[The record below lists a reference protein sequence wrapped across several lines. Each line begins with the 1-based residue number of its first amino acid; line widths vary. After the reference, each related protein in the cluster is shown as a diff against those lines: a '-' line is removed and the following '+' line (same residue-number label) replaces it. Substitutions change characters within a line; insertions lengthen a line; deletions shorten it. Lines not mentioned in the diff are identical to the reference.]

1 MQPQNNWGE
10 KNCNTN
16 YGSKCLKIARNFS
29 SNSSLSIETKTYF
42 KKPGLV
48 NNAICK
54 CKITFSSRRVE
65 ATTNS
70 WLAFERMFTAYY
82 RCNDDYLRKK
92 KMWRKVPPQNVF
104 TQFAHSK
111 SVTKSRSC
119 ESKKRRR
126 DDKGR
131 PGQFSY
137 P

>member
-1 MQPQNNWGE
+1 M
-10 KNCNTN
+10 
-16 YGSKCLKIARNFS
+16 CLRAV
-29 SNSSLSIETKTYF
+29 
-42 KKPGLV
+42 LV
-48 NNAICK
+48 RDLDFEFGVSWACWCK

-65 ATTNS
+65 
-70 WLAFERMFTAYY
+70 AFERMFTAYY

-92 KMWRKVPPQNVF
+92 KKKCDEKFHRKNVF